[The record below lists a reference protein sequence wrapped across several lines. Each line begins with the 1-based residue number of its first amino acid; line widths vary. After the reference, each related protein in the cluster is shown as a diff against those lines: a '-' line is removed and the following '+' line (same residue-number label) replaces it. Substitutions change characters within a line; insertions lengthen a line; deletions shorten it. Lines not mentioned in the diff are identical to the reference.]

1 MTVAHLRTYI
11 INQGQMESWL
21 KIFDETV
28 IPLLD
33 EAGIKVESTWV
44 NEEKT
49 QFIWIRS
56 YGDNAANIEPK
67 EAAFY
72 GSEWWKANVDHVRSH
87 LAHREI
93 KQIETF

>member
-1 MTVAHLRTYI
+1 MTVAHLRTYT

-56 YGDNAANIEPK
+56 YGDSVSDIEAK

-72 GSEWWKANVDHVRSH
+72 GSPGWTANVDQIRSH
-87 LAHREI
+87 LAHRDI
-93 KQIETF
+93 KLIQTA